1 MIFISKLHEYFK
13 EEFNLSEIDS
23 IKLKYSLEI
32 IISDLSKFAF
42 LFTIFTILGEGTN
55 FFYSALALLTIRLF
69 TGGLHFKTY
78 FGCMVFSIF
87 FFYVS
92 IFLKNRILLNFK
104 ITIALL
110 MFSLLT
116 ITIFAPV
123 IGSSRPRYS
132 YGKKLQFKLIS
143 IILIFIHFSIYFFA
157 DKNPYLINSVWVIAL
172 QSIQILIVLAPLAA
186 SNTASFL
193 LWGEPECPDS
203 IKNLLSIK

>member
-92 IFLKNRILLNFK
+92 IFFK
-104 ITIALL
+104 KPHT
-110 MFSLLT
+110 S
-116 ITIFAPV
+116 
-123 IGSSRPRYS
+123 
-132 YGKKLQFKLIS
+132 KL
-143 IILIFIHFSIYFFA
+143 
-157 DKNPYLINSVWVIAL
+157 
-172 QSIQILIVLAPLAA
+172 
-186 SNTASFL
+186 
-193 LWGEPECPDS
+193 
-203 IKNLLSIK
+203 